1 MVDVENYML
10 IPYTDIQII
19 GNSYSLDPVET
30 AEGYLDIEG

>member
-1 MVDVENYML
+1 ML

-19 GNSYSLDPVET
+19 GNFYILDPVET